1 MNMCVNNVSFAGKS
15 EVVYGLKKAAS
26 EARNIET
33 NRVLSQGPRPMNKS
47 SEIERSKSVM
57 NAYLDM
63 VVNDDAFVKTA
74 SDIANYKQ
82 EANAIRNTLK
92 ETKVQSSIIKPME
105 PFAKAF
111 TKIIDDQKIAVKK
124 EFVEKFLHSLKN

>member
-1 MNMCVNNVSFAGKS
+1 MNMCVNNVNFCGKS
-15 EVVYGLKKAAS
+15 EVVYGLKKAAK

-63 VVNDDAFVKTA
+63 VVNDDAFVKTVG
-74 SDIANYKQ
+74 DIANYRQ
-82 EANAIRNTLK
+82 EANSLRDTLK
-92 ETKVQSSIIKPME
+92 ESKVQSSVIKPLE
-105 PFAKAF
+105 PFSKAF
-111 TKIIDDQKIAVKK
+111 TKIVEDQRIAVKK
-124 EFVEKFLHSLKN
+124 EFVERFLHSLKI